1 MRPKV
6 INLMLSNYRGPQMN
20 SVAQTKSDTCV
31 DYKFLFSKTMNQ
43 TTSTQTFQWCPM
55 PNLLLQ
61 ENGDDLS
68 QYTLHIQLKKMFH
81 L

>member
-6 INLMLSNYRGPQMN
+6 ISLMLSNYRGPQMN
-20 SVAQTKSDTCV
+20 SVAQTNSDTYV
-31 DYKFLFSKTMNQ
+31 DYNFLFSKAMNQ

-61 ENGDDLS
+61 EN
-68 QYTLHIQLKKMFH
+68 
-81 L
+81 